1 MRRDL
6 FNIFMSILSVVALG
20 TPAFAAPS
28 PTLKPDFMAVS
39 NIVPE
44 QQADLLRRGLAAISD
59 EDWPTVRRIEREMVS
74 SPARD
79 VLTWNRAR
87 YDVAM
92 SFADLEVAL
101 DHLSD
106 WPDTTLIRQNAES
119 RISLSERSPQ
129 QVADWFQSHDGPI
142 SGPGYLHY
150 AEALDQLGR
159 GDEALEMIVS
169 AWHSKTLTRTLSQR
183 LLERYGDALNSEDH
197 QARVD
202 FLLWTR
208 QTTAASQM
216 KPYLDL
222 DWQALVEARIRL
234 IRRMTQVDR
243 AVAAVP
249 AGLVDHPGLKF
260 ERAHWRRRAGIR
272 QGVADLLR
280 TIDGADIPAAG
291 RSRLWR
297 EKNIAVRSALK
308 ASDWDLA
315 YDLAAYHGMDR
326 GGDFSNAEWM
336 AGWVALR
343 HLGNPELALQHFDSM
358 IEKVS
363 TPISLS
369 RGYYWAGRSHERL
382 GNSVLAEENFAEA
395 AKFPYTY
402 YGQLAAE
409 KNTASEINFEQAEA
423 ITELDRAQ
431 FLAKPLVQVITLFAE
446 NGWSSSVRKFSYHL
460 DDQLQTEQEVQ
471 LLAELGAALHYHDI
485 GVRAGKAALAKG
497 LVAPEAAYPIV
508 DYPLL
513 REPDVERPLIL
524 ALSRQESEMNPN
536 AVSHANARGLMQFVP
551 RTARREANQ
560 RGLPFRLSWL
570 TDDPGYNMTL
580 GGAHLDTLLE
590 AFNGSYIMTA
600 AAYNAGASRPRRWV
614 GEYGDPRAGEIDP
627 IDWVEF
633 IPFSETRNYVQ
644 RVLENTQVYRH
655 RVSGEPEVVQLSNDL
670 QRGEF

>member
-6 FNIFMSILSVVALG
+6 FNIFLSILSVVALG

-106 WPDTTLIRQNAES
+106 WPDTALIRQNAES
-119 RISLSERSPQ
+119 RISLSGRSPQ

-216 KPYLDL
+216 KPYLDP

-243 AVAAVP
+243 AVAAV
-249 AGLVDHPGLKF
+249 
-260 ERAHWRRRAGIR
+260 
-272 QGVADLLR
+272 
-280 TIDGADIPAAG
+280 
-291 RSRLWR
+291 
-297 EKNIAVRSALK
+297 
-308 ASDWDLA
+308 
-315 YDLAAYHGMDR
+315 
-326 GGDFSNAEWM
+326 
-336 AGWVALR
+336 
-343 HLGNPELALQHFDSM
+343 
-358 IEKVS
+358 
-363 TPISLS
+363 
-369 RGYYWAGRSHERL
+369 
-382 GNSVLAEENFAEA
+382 
-395 AKFPYTY
+395 
-402 YGQLAAE
+402 
-409 KNTASEINFEQAEA
+409 
-423 ITELDRAQ
+423 
-431 FLAKPLVQVITLFAE
+431 
-446 NGWSSSVRKFSYHL
+446 
-460 DDQLQTEQEVQ
+460 
-471 LLAELGAALHYHDI
+471 
-485 GVRAGKAALAKG
+485 
-497 LVAPEAAYPIV
+497 
-508 DYPLL
+508 
-513 REPDVERPLIL
+513 
-524 ALSRQESEMNPN
+524 
-536 AVSHANARGLMQFVP
+536 
-551 RTARREANQ
+551 
-560 RGLPFRLSWL
+560 
-570 TDDPGYNMTL
+570 
-580 GGAHLDTLLE
+580 
-590 AFNGSYIMTA
+590 
-600 AAYNAGASRPRRWV
+600 
-614 GEYGDPRAGEIDP
+614 
-627 IDWVEF
+627 
-633 IPFSETRNYVQ
+633 
-644 RVLENTQVYRH
+644 
-655 RVSGEPEVVQLSNDL
+655 
-670 QRGEF
+670 